1 MVLIGYI
8 KDMAHLAILDGYSIA
23 SEIKQQML
31 SPYDREQVFRFTPI
45 RSPLGE
51 LVAPVWCFEY
61 ENNLLKNSNPEL
73 DDQARAAT
81 VYFSILAR
89 NPVVT
94 STDEAPWYD
103 WETLLDSNKQTPE
116 WMLGVERLAAIPAIT
131 IGRDISAT
139 ELYRLGPNYL
149 PTPAN
154 EAYFKAVAKLQ
165 KYIAKRGLWNGIQKT
180 LNEQSRK
187 SQAEK
192 AALDAS
198 KAAAAYAAAM
208 ARMNA
213 DTSEEARIEAA
224 KAEAKAEELSIKA
237 QEAEI
242 ELEKKLDNISKGLP
256 EDFGEVKK
264 TSTSPFILLALG
276 AAAVYFLFGR
286 GGK

>member
-1 MVLIGYI
+1 
-8 KDMAHLAILDGYSIA
+8 MAHLAILDGYTIA
-23 SEIKQQML
+23 SEIKQQIL
-31 SPYDREQVFRFTPI
+31 SPYDREQVFRFNPI

-73 DDQARAAT
+73 DDQARAAN

-89 NPVVT
+89 NPIVT
-94 STDEAPWYD
+94 STNDAPWYD

-116 WMLGVERLAAIPAIT
+116 WMLGVERLAAIPAVT
-131 IGRDISAT
+131 IGRDVSAT
-139 ELYRLGPNYL
+139 ELYKLNKNYL

-154 EAYFKAVAKLQ
+154 EAYFKAVEKLQ
-165 KYIAKRGLWNGIQKT
+165 KYIAKRGLWKGIQKT

-198 KAAAAYAAAM
+198 AAYAAYAAAM

-213 DTSEEARIEAA
+213 ENSEEARIEAA

-264 TSTSPFILLALG
+264 SSPAIWLALG
-276 AAAVYFLFGR
+276 AAAAYFLFGR

>member
-8 KDMAHLAILDGYSIA
+8 KSMAHLAILDGYTISDAVKYQI
-23 SEIKQQML
+23 L
-31 SPYDREQVFRFTPI
+31 GPYDREQVFRFNPI
-45 RSPLGE
+45 RTPLGE

-61 ENNLLKNSNPEL
+61 ENNLLKKSNPEL
-73 DDQARAAT
+73 DDQERAAT
-81 VYFSILAR
+81 IYFSILAR
-89 NPVVT
+89 NPIVT
-94 STDEAPWYD
+94 SDGPVPWYD
-103 WETLLDSNKQTPE
+103 WETALDATKQTPE
-116 WMLGVERLAAIPAIT
+116 WMLGVERLAAIPQFT
-131 IGRDISAT
+131 IGQGVKAK
-139 ELYRLGPNYL
+139 ELYRLNERYL
-149 PTPAN
+149 PIPAN

-187 SQAEK
+187 CQAEK

-256 EDFGEVKK
+256 EDFGEAKK
-264 TSTSPFILLALG
+264 TSPVILLAIG
-276 AAAVYFLFGR
+276 AAALWFIFGR
-286 GGK
+286 GRK

>member
-1 MVLIGYI
+1 
-8 KDMAHLAILDGYSIA
+8 MAHLAILDGYSIA
-23 SEIKQQML
+23 SEVKQQIL
-31 SPYDREQVFRFTPI
+31 APYDREQVFRFTPI

-94 STDEAPWYD
+94 STNNAPWYD
-103 WETLLDSNKQTPE
+103 WETLLDSTKQTPE
-116 WMLGVERLAAIPAIT
+116 WMLGVERIAAIPALT
-131 IGRDISAT
+131 IGRDVSAT

-192 AALDAS
+192 ASLDAA

-224 KAEAKAEELSIKA
+224 KAEAKAEELSVKA

-264 TSTSPFILLALG
+264 TSPVILLAVG
-276 AAAVYFLFGR
+276 AVAAYLLFGR
-286 GGK
+286 GRK

>member
-1 MVLIGYI
+1 
-8 KDMAHLAILDGYSIA
+8 MAHLAILDGYSI
-23 SEIKQQML
+23 SDSVKYQIL
-31 SPYDREQVFRFTPI
+31 GPYDREQVFRFTPI

-73 DDQARAAT
+73 DDQERAAT
-81 VYFSILAR
+81 IYFSILAR

-94 STDEAPWYD
+94 STDPAPWYD
-103 WETLLDSNKQTPE
+103 WENILDKTKQTPE
-116 WMLGVERLAAIPAIT
+116 WMLGVERIAAIPQIT
-131 IGRDISAT
+131 IGQGADAK
-139 ELYRLGPNYL
+139 ELYKLSANYL

-198 KAAAAYAAAM
+198 AAYAAYAAAM

-213 DTSEEARIEAA
+213 DINEEARIEAA
-224 KAEAKAEELSIKA
+224 KAEAAADEMSIKA
-237 QEAEI
+237 QQAEI
-242 ELEKKLDNISKGLP
+242 ELQKKLDNISKGLP

-264 TSTSPFILLALG
+264 TSPVILFAIG
-276 AAAVYFLFGR
+276 AAALWFIFGR
-286 GGK
+286 GEK

>member
-8 KDMAHLAILDGYSIA
+8 KGMAHLAILDGYTIA
-23 SEIKQQML
+23 SEVKQQIL
-31 SPYDREQVFRFTPI
+31 SPYDREQVFRFNPVRT
-45 RSPLGE
+45 PLGE

-73 DDQARAAT
+73 DDKARAAT

-94 STDEAPWYD
+94 STNEAPWYD

-116 WMLGVERLAAIPAIT
+116 WMLGVERLAAIPALT
-131 IGRDISAT
+131 IGRDVSAT

-192 AALDAS
+192 ASLDAA

-224 KAEAKAEELSIKA
+224 KAEAKAEELSVKA
-237 QEAEI
+237 QQAEI

-264 TSTSPFILLALG
+264 TSPVIWLAFG
-276 AAAVYFLFGR
+276 AAAAYFLFGR

>member
-1 MVLIGYI
+1 
-8 KDMAHLAILDGYSIA
+8 MAHLAILDGYTIG
-23 SEIKQQML
+23 QQVKEL
-31 SPYDREQVFRFTPI
+31 IPAPYDREQVFRFTPI
-45 RSPLGE
+45 NSPLGE

-61 ENNLLKNSNPEL
+61 ENNLLKKSNPEL

-81 VYFSILAR
+81 IYFSILAR

-94 STDEAPWYD
+94 STEAAPWYD
-103 WETLLDSNKQTPE
+103 WENLLDATKQTPE
-116 WMLGVERLAAIPAIT
+116 WMLGVERLAAIPSVT
-131 IGRDISAT
+131 IGQGAT
-139 ELYRLGPNYL
+139 ARELYRLGTNFTPI
-149 PTPAN
+149 PAN

-224 KAEAKAEELSIKA
+224 KAEAKVEELSVKA

-264 TSTSPFILLALG
+264 TSPVILFAIG
-276 AAAVYFLFGR
+276 AAALWFIFGR
-286 GGK
+286 GRK

>member
-1 MVLIGYI
+1 
-8 KDMAHLAILDGYSIA
+8 MAHLAILDGFSI
-23 SEIKQQML
+23 SQQVKDSL
-31 SPYDREQVFRFTPI
+31 ISPYDREAVFRFNPM
-45 RSPLGE
+45 RSVLGE

-61 ENNLLKNSNPEL
+61 ENNLLKKSNPEL

-81 VYFSILAR
+81 IYFSILAR

-94 STDEAPWYD
+94 STDAVPWYD
-103 WETLLDSNKQTPE
+103 WETLLDATKQTPE
-116 WMLGVERLAAIPAIT
+116 WMLGVERVAAIPQVT
-131 IGRDISAT
+131 IGQGLTAQ
-139 ELYRLGPNYL
+139 ELYKLNTNYL
-149 PTPAN
+149 PIPAN
-154 EAYFKAVAKLQ
+154 EAYFKAVEKLQ
-165 KYIAKRGLWNGIQKT
+165 KYIAKRGLWKGIQLT

-198 KAAAAYAAAM
+198 AASAAYAAAM

-213 DTSEEARIEAA
+213 DTSEEARIDAA
-224 KAEAKAEELSIKA
+224 KAEATAEELSIKA
-237 QEAEI
+237 QEAEV

-264 TSTSPFILLALG
+264 TSTVIWLAFG
-276 AAAVYFLFGR
+276 AAAAYFLFGR

>member
-1 MVLIGYI
+1 
-8 KDMAHLAILDGYSIA
+8 MAHLAILDGFSIA
-23 SEIKQQML
+23 SQAKQQIL
-31 SPYDREQVFRFTPI
+31 GPYDREKVFRFTPI
-45 RSPLGE
+45 KTPLGE

-61 ENNLLKNSNPEL
+61 ENNLLKRSNPEL

-81 VYFSILAR
+81 IYFSILAR

-94 STDEAPWYD
+94 SNGLVPWYD
-103 WETLLDSNKQTPE
+103 WENLLDATTQTPE
-116 WMLGVERLAAIPAIT
+116 WMLGVERLAAIPEFT
-131 IGRDISAT
+131 IGQGVKAQ
-139 ELYRLGPNYL
+139 ELYKLNTNYL
-149 PTPAN
+149 PIPAN
-154 EAYFKAVAKLQ
+154 EAYFKAVEKLQ

-213 DTSEEARIEAA
+213 GTSEEARIEAA
-224 KAEAKAEELSIKA
+224 KAEAKAEELSVKA

-264 TSTSPFILLALG
+264 TSPVIWLAFG
-276 AAAVYFLFGR
+276 AAAAYFLFGR
-286 GGK
+286 GSK

>member
-1 MVLIGYI
+1 
-8 KDMAHLAILDGYSIA
+8 MAHLEILDGYSIGA
-23 SEIKQQML
+23 QAKQTMVG
-31 SPYDREQVFRFTPI
+31 PYDRENVIRFTPI

-51 LVAPVWCFEY
+51 LVAPVWLFEY

-81 VYFSILAR
+81 IYFSILAR

-94 STDEAPWYD
+94 STEAAPWYD
-103 WETLLDSNKQTPE
+103 WETLLDATKQTPE
-116 WMLGVERLAAIPAIT
+116 WMLGVESLAAIPAVT
-131 IGRDISAT
+131 IGNGVTAR
-139 ELYRLGPNYL
+139 ELYKLNTNYL
-149 PTPAN
+149 PIPAN
-154 EAYFKAVAKLQ
+154 QAYFKAIAKLQ

-192 AALDAS
+192 AALDA
-198 KAAAAYAAAM
+198 KAQAAAYAAAM

-213 DTSEEARIEAA
+213 DVSEEARIEAA
-224 KAEAKAEELSIKA
+224 EAEASANELLQQA

-242 ELEKKLDNISKGLP
+242 KLQNKLENISNGLP
-256 EDFGEVKK
+256 EDFGEQKK
-264 TSTSPFILLALG
+264 TSPVIWLAVG
-276 AAAVYFLFGR
+276 AVAAYFFLGR

>member
-1 MVLIGYI
+1 
-8 KDMAHLAILDGYSIA
+8 MAHLAILDGYTIS
-23 SEIKQQML
+23 SGLKQQIL
-31 SPYDREQVFRFTPI
+31 GPYDREQVFRFTPI

-73 DDQARAAT
+73 DDQERAAT
-81 VYFSILAR
+81 IYFSILAR

-94 STDEAPWYD
+94 STETAPWYD
-103 WETLLDSNKQTPE
+103 WENILDKTKQTPE
-116 WMLGVERLAAIPAIT
+116 WMLGVERIAAIPQIT
-131 IGRDISAT
+131 IGQGADAK
-139 ELYRLGPNYL
+139 ELYKLSANYL

-198 KAAAAYAAAM
+198 AAYAAYSAAM

-213 DTSEEARIEAA
+213 DISEEARIEAA
-224 KAEAKAEELSIKA
+224 KAEAAADEMSIKA
-237 QEAEI
+237 QQAEI
-242 ELEKKLDNISKGLP
+242 ELQKKLDNISKGLP

-264 TSTSPFILLALG
+264 TSPVIWLAFG
-276 AAAVYFLFGR
+276 AAAAYFLFGR
-286 GGK
+286 GEK

>member
-1 MVLIGYI
+1 M
-8 KDMAHLAILDGYSIA
+8 
-23 SEIKQQML
+23 Q
-31 SPYDREQVFRFTPI
+31 
-45 RSPLGE
+45 
-51 LVAPVWCFEY
+51 
-61 ENNLLKNSNPEL
+61 
-73 DDQARAAT
+73 
-81 VYFSILAR
+81 
-89 NPVVT
+89 
-94 STDEAPWYD
+94 
-103 WETLLDSNKQTPE
+103 
-116 WMLGVERLAAIPAIT
+116 
-131 IGRDISAT
+131 
-139 ELYRLGPNYL
+139 
-149 PTPAN
+149 
-154 EAYFKAVAKLQ
+154 
-165 KYIAKRGLWNGIQKT
+165 WNGIQKT

-264 TSTSPFILLALG
+264 TSPIIWLAFG
-276 AAAVYFLFGR
+276 AAAAYFLFGR

>member
-1 MVLIGYI
+1 
-8 KDMAHLAILDGYSIA
+8 MAHLAILDGYSIGA
-23 SEIKQQML
+23 QAKQTMVG
-31 SPYDREQVFRFTPI
+31 PYDRENVIRFTPI

-51 LVAPVWCFEY
+51 LVAPVWLFEY

-81 VYFSILAR
+81 IYFSILAR

-94 STDEAPWYD
+94 STEAAPWYD
-103 WETLLDSNKQTPE
+103 WETLLDATKQTPE
-116 WMLGVERLAAIPAIT
+116 WMLGVESLAAIPAVT
-131 IGRDISAT
+131 IGQVVTAK
-139 ELYRLGPNYL
+139 ELYKLNTNYL
-149 PTPAN
+149 PIPAN
-154 EAYFKAVAKLQ
+154 EAYFKAIAKLQ

-192 AALDAS
+192 AALDAQ
-198 KAAAAYAAAM
+198 AQAAAYAAAM

-213 DTSEEARIEAA
+213 DVSEEARIEAA
-224 KAEAKAEELSIKA
+224 EAESAANELLKQA

-242 ELEKKLDNISKGLP
+242 KLQNKLENISNGLP
-256 EDFGEVKK
+256 EDFGEQKK
-264 TSTSPFILLALG
+264 TSPVIWLAVG
-276 AAAVYFLFGR
+276 AVAAYFFFGR

>member
-1 MVLIGYI
+1 
-8 KDMAHLAILDGYSIA
+8 MAHLAILDGYSIGA
-23 SEIKQQML
+23 QAKQTMVG
-31 SPYDREQVFRFTPI
+31 PYDRENVLRFTPI

-51 LVAPVWCFEY
+51 LVAPVWLFEY

-81 VYFSILAR
+81 IYFSILAR

-94 STDEAPWYD
+94 STEAVPWYD
-103 WETLLDSNKQTPE
+103 WETLLDATKQTPE
-116 WMLGVERLAAIPAIT
+116 WMLGVESLAAIPAVT
-131 IGRDISAT
+131 IGNGVTAR
-139 ELYRLGPNYL
+139 ELYKLNTNYL
-149 PTPAN
+149 PIPAN
-154 EAYFKAVAKLQ
+154 EAYFKAIAKLQ

-192 AALDAS
+192 AALDA
-198 KAAAAYAAAM
+198 KAQAAAYAAAM

-213 DTSEEARIEAA
+213 DVSEEARIEAA
-224 KAEAKAEELSIKA
+224 EAEASANELLKQA

-242 ELEKKLDNISKGLP
+242 KLQNKLENISNGLP
-256 EDFGEVKK
+256 EDFGEQKK
-264 TSTSPFILLALG
+264 TSPVIWLAVG
-276 AAAVYFLFGR
+276 AVAAYFFLGR

>member
-1 MVLIGYI
+1 
-8 KDMAHLAILDGYSIA
+8 MAHLAILDGYSISDA
-23 SEIKQQML
+23 VKYQIL
-31 SPYDREQVFRFTPI
+31 APYDREQVFRFEPIRTPI
-45 RSPLGE
+45 GE

-61 ENNLLKNSNPEL
+61 ENNLLKKSNPEL

-81 VYFSILAR
+81 IYFSILAR

-94 STDEAPWYD
+94 SNGPVPWYD
-103 WETLLDSNKQTPE
+103 WETALDPTKQTPE
-116 WMLGVERLAAIPAIT
+116 WMLGVERLAAIPQFT
-131 IGRDISAT
+131 IGQGVDAK
-139 ELYRLGPNYL
+139 ELYKLNANYVT
-149 PTPAN
+149 TPAN
-154 EAYFKAVAKLQ
+154 EAYFKAVEKLQ

-264 TSTSPFILLALG
+264 VNPAIWLAFG
-276 AAAVYFLFGR
+276 AAAAYFFFGR
-286 GGK
+286 GKK

>member
-1 MVLIGYI
+1 
-8 KDMAHLAILDGYSIA
+8 MAHLAILDGFSISDA
-23 SEIKQQML
+23 VKYQIL
-31 SPYDREQVFRFTPI
+31 GPYDREQVFRFDPI
-45 RSPLGE
+45 RTPLGE

-61 ENNLLKNSNPEL
+61 ENNLLKKSNPEL
-73 DDQARAAT
+73 DDQERAAT
-81 VYFSILAR
+81 IYFSILAR

-94 STDEAPWYD
+94 SDGPVPWYD
-103 WETLLDSNKQTPE
+103 WETVLDATKQTPE
-116 WMLGVERLAAIPAIT
+116 WMLGVERLAAIPQIT
-131 IGRDISAT
+131 VGQGVDAK
-139 ELYRLGPNYL
+139 ELYKLNARYVT
-149 PTPAN
+149 TPAN
-154 EAYFKAVAKLQ
+154 EAYFKAIKKLQ
-165 KYIAKRGLWNGIQKT
+165 TYIAKRGLWNGIQKT

-224 KAEAKAEELSIKA
+224 KAEAKADELSVKA

-256 EDFGEVKK
+256 EDFGQVKK
-264 TSTSPFILLALG
+264 ASPVIWLALG
-276 AAAVYFLFGR
+276 AAAAYFLSGR
-286 GGK
+286 GSK

>member
-1 MVLIGYI
+1 
-8 KDMAHLAILDGYSIA
+8 MAHLAILDGYSIA
-23 SEIKQQML
+23 SQAKQQIL
-31 SPYDREQVFRFTPI
+31 GPYDREQVFRFEPI
-45 RSPLGE
+45 RTPLGE
-51 LVAPVWCFEY
+51 LVAPVWLFEY
-61 ENNLLKNSNPEL
+61 ENNLLKKSNPEL

-81 VYFSILAR
+81 IYFSILAR

-94 STDEAPWYD
+94 SPEVVPWYD
-103 WETLLDSNKQTPE
+103 WETLLEPTKQTPE
-116 WMLGVERLAAIPAIT
+116 WMLGVERHAAIPALT
-131 IGRDISAT
+131 IGQDVTAK
-139 ELYRLGPNYL
+139 ELYRFNTKYL

-154 EAYFKAVAKLQ
+154 EAYFKAVEKLQ
-165 KYIAKRGLWNGIQKT
+165 KYIAKRGLWKGIQQT

-242 ELEKKLDNISKGLP
+242 ELKKKLDNISKGLP
-256 EDFGEVKK
+256 EDFGEVKN
-264 TSTSPFILLALG
+264 TSPVIWLSI
-276 AAAVYFLFGR
+276 AAAAYLFFGR
-286 GGK
+286 GRK

>member
-1 MVLIGYI
+1 
-8 KDMAHLAILDGYSIA
+8 MAHLAILDGYTIS
-23 SEIKQQML
+23 SGVKQQIL
-31 SPYDREQVFRFTPI
+31 GPYDREQVFRFNPI
-45 RSPLGE
+45 RSVLGE

-61 ENNLLKNSNPEL
+61 ENNLLKKSNPEL
-73 DDQARAAT
+73 DDQERAAT
-81 VYFSILAR
+81 IYFSILAR

-94 STDEAPWYD
+94 STDTAPWYD
-103 WETLLDSNKQTPE
+103 WENILDKTKQTPE
-116 WMLGVERLAAIPAIT
+116 WMLGVERIAAIPAVT
-131 IGRDISAT
+131 IGEGLTAK
-139 ELYRLGPNYL
+139 ELYRLNANYL

-198 KAAAAYAAAM
+198 AAYAAYAAAM

-213 DTSEEARIEAA
+213 ATSEEARIEAA
-224 KAEAKAEELSIKA
+224 KAEAAADEMSIKA
-237 QEAEI
+237 QQAEI
-242 ELEKKLDNISKGLP
+242 ELQKKLDNISKGLP

-264 TSTSPFILLALG
+264 TSPVIWLAFG
-276 AAAVYFLFGR
+276 AAAAYFLFGR
-286 GGK
+286 GEK

>member
-1 MVLIGYI
+1 M
-8 KDMAHLAILDGYSIA
+8 AILDGYSIA
-23 SEIKQQML
+23 SQAKQIIL
-31 SPYDREQVFRFTPI
+31 GPYDREQVFRFTPI
-45 RSPLGE
+45 RSALGV

-73 DDQARAAT
+73 DDQERASII
-81 VYFSILAR
+81 YFSMLAR

-94 STDEAPWYD
+94 STEDAPWYD
-103 WETLLDSNKQTPE
+103 WETLLDSTKQTPE
-116 WMLGVERLAAIPAIT
+116 WMLGVESVAAIPALT
-131 IGRDISAT
+131 IGEGVTAQ
-139 ELYRLGPNYL
+139 ELYKLNTNYL

-165 KYIAKRGLWNGIQKT
+165 NYIAKRGLWKGIQKT

-192 AALDAS
+192 AALDAQ
-198 KAAAAYAAAM
+198 AQAAAYAAAM

-213 DTSEEARIEAA
+213 DVSEEARIEAA
-224 KAEAKAEELSIKA
+224 EAEATANELLKQA

-242 ELEKKLDNISKGLP
+242 KLQNKLENISNGLP
-256 EDFGEVKK
+256 EDFGEEEEK
-264 TSTSPFILLALG
+264 TSPVIWLAVGAVAAYLL
-276 AAAVYFLFGR
+276 FRR

>member
-1 MVLIGYI
+1 
-8 KDMAHLAILDGYSIA
+8 MAHLAILDGFTIA

-31 SPYDREQVFRFTPI
+31 APYDREQVFRFTPI

-73 DDQARAAT
+73 DDQERAAT
-81 VYFSILAR
+81 IYFSILAR

-94 STDEAPWYD
+94 STAAAPWYD
-103 WETLLDSNKQTPE
+103 WETLLDTTKQTPE
-116 WMLGVERLAAIPAIT
+116 WLLGVERLAAIPSVT
-131 IGRDISAT
+131 IGEGVTAK
-139 ELYRLGPNYL
+139 ELYRLNANYL

-154 EAYFKAVAKLQ
+154 EAYFKAVEKLQ

-180 LNEQSRK
+180 LSEQSRK

-192 AALDAS
+192 AALDAHA
-198 KAAAAYAAAM
+198 AAAAYAAAM
-208 ARMNA
+208 ARLNA
-213 DTSEEARIEAA
+213 DTSEEARIAA
-224 KAEAKAEELSIKA
+224 VKAEAEAEELSVNA
-237 QEAEI
+237 QQAEV
-242 ELEKKLDNISKGLP
+242 ELQKKLDNISKGLP

-264 TSTSPFILLALG
+264 TSTSPVILLALG
-276 AAAVYFLFGR
+276 AAAAYLLFGR